1 VNLAVFNLLPIPV
14 LDGGHLL
21 FFLIEFLLGRP
32 LSVRSREMAWRV
44 GFLVIATLI
53 VLVFYN
59 DIARLVG

>member
-1 VNLAVFNLLPIPV
+1 
-14 LDGGHLL
+14 
-21 FFLIEFLLGRP
+21 
-32 LSVRSREMAWRV
+32 MAWRV